1 MALLCE
7 QFKVIGCGY
16 TADYNDGYTAE
27 SINTEGLHSIMYIL
41 SFGAVSGNG
50 VLTVKSGASDGVQT
64 TAETFYYRYGG
75 AAQGSASSDVYSAIA
90 TSSGLTLTGTT
101 YTTRTAIVEIDCST
115 LTAGQPW
122 VTLAI
127 DNAASAG
134 ILHVVA
140 VCVPRYPGNAIPT
153 AI

>member
-1 MALLCE
+1 MLLCE

-16 TADYNDGYTAE
+16 TADYNGGYTAE
-27 SINTEGLHSIMYIL
+27 SINTEGLHKIMYVL
-41 SFGAVSGNG
+41 SFGAVTGDA

-75 AAQGSASSDVYSAIA
+75 AAQGAASSDVYSAIA
-90 TSSGLTLTGTT
+90 TSAALTLTGTT
-101 YTTRTAIVEIDCST
+101 YGTRTAIVEIDCT
-115 LTAGQPW
+115 ALTSGQPW
-122 VTLAI
+122 VTLALS
-127 DNAASAG
+127 NAADAG

-140 VCVPRYPGNAIPT
+140 VCVPRYAGNAIPT

>member
-1 MALLCE
+1 MLLCE

-16 TADYNDGYTAE
+16 TADYNNGYTAE

-41 SFGAVSGNG
+41 SFGAVTGNA
-50 VLTVKSGASDGVQT
+50 VLTVKSGATDGVQT

-75 AAQGSASSDVYSAIA
+75 AAQGSASSDVYSDVA

-101 YTTRTAIVEIDCST
+101 YGTRTAIVEIDCSA

-122 VTLAI
+122 VTLALS
-127 DNAASAG
+127 NAADSG
-134 ILHVVA
+134 ILHGFA
-140 VCVPRYPGNAIPT
+140 VCRPRYASNDIAT